1 MNFVK
6 KIFKLMLLSV
16 LILITNLV
24 YFSHLFYSAEVEF
37 RPSYTEND
45 HGKIP
50 KETLINDKQPNVKN
64 YAGYKDGTI
73 DATDGYI
80 QYGNN
85 PDRPD
90 YEVQKLAKEVSPGL
104 FDITLK
110 VKGQTREKVKPIDIV
125 LVVDMS
131 GSMNTDNKAGQIREG
146 IKKFLS
152 TIVENNLGDHVNV
165 GLVGFSD
172 PGNTTNVPIKSVT
185 DNQNI
190 INDTLS
196 QKFYGHTFIQDGL
209 RRGVAMLEANKN
221 SEHQKLMIVLTDGLP
236 THSYHVKEAVLDEEN
251 IPVFSGNYLNNGE
264 GMAEYKPMKLIYA
277 SAIDYNLIDFSN
289 KIDTPYFLERRGFAK
304 FEDINDYNRLTPF
317 DLTDS
322 QGNYYYLAGQEKVNN
337 TWVATLGEARHIQ
350 SKGITVKALGIDV
363 RQSGKV
369 FINQET
375 YGGNHARLQRLTSK
389 NGHGEFEYR
398 ATPKPK
404 IEEIPWSDGSS
415 ELEQAEKIKLQ
426 FTDSI
431 SDYLLEQTEDVLTRF
446 NTVVGGTITDPLGEQ
461 YRYDE
466 SSPPKVTGINIADSQ
481 LPVATKTNN
490 QVTVHQMNLGKDQE
504 VSVTYR
510 VRLKTETSQPD
521 YWYPMNGKTTFSPTK
536 DAAEQPVEFGVP
548 SGKLSKEQ
556 FVTLKITK
564 KWNEFNQFAKRPK
577 HIELTIGRNNSQ
589 LGQTEL
595 TGKPED
601 DTWEQNIE
609 FVTTSDGKK
618 NYFPKFD
625 NQGQKLAYQVLKEA
639 PVDGYEKGSITNHQ
653 DNSFTITN
661 RQIYKPLHLTIN
673 KVASYDTTK
682 QLSGAEFEVSGGDLT
697 KVVKLQ
703 EIDSQYTNT
712 ELQLSKNQTYVLKE
726 IKAPDNYKKSGP
738 WDISVDSTGTI
749 TIKDP
754 SDQQLVSQVNQQTV
768 TVTIPNDYALDTHL
782 VVKKF
787 QQGAPVLT
795 RPKGFEFHVRRYQ
808 DKWQTEDTQFQSQKV
823 LGNEDTIT
831 NDFAKVMLVPGYYD
845 VQETKA
851 SLGYH
856 LDSTPIRFQVTE
868 DGRFLTENGQDI
880 SMTKRPTED
889 GFYRLEKVPT
899 RLLLAKYNAV
909 LPTNLTLFKQDART
923 GKPIKGVTFSLGQK
937 LNGSNVEPKATGTTN
952 DLGQIVFDTS
962 SYPLQANTTYY
973 MKEITTPDEYRQLP
987 GYFRLIIKNKINSD
1001 KSVDVDTLETVVTY
1015 VSPNGDETT
1024 YNFEMLPGDMINQ
1037 TAITITNDEKGV
1049 LPMTG
1054 GNSFGLLI
1062 GGGSFLLISVGGYLL
1077 YVYRREWQVNG

>member
-1 MNFVK
+1 
-6 KIFKLMLLSV
+6 MLLSV
-16 LILITNLV
+16 LILITSLA
-24 YFSHLFYSAEVEF
+24 YFSPLFYSAEVEF

-50 KETLINDKQPNVKN
+50 KETLINDNQPNVKN
-64 YAGYKDGTI
+64 YAGYKNGTI

-90 YEVQKLAKEVSPGL
+90 YEIQKLAKEVSPGL

-131 GSMNTDNKAGQIREG
+131 GSMETNNKAGQIRTG
-146 IKKFLS
+146 VANFLDA
-152 TIVENNLGDHVNV
+152 IVNSGLGDYVNI

-172 PGNTTNVPIKSVT
+172 PNNRTTIPIRSVKN
-185 DNQNI
+185 NQAH
-190 INDTLS
+190 INDSLAPV
-196 QKFYGHTFIQDGL
+196 FYGNTFIQDGL
-209 RRGVAMLEANKN
+209 RRGAEMLESDMNKN
-221 SEHQKLMIVLTDGLP
+221 HQKMMILLTDGLP
-236 THSYHVKEAVLDEEN
+236 THSYHVEEAVLDEEN
-251 IPVFSGNYLNNGE
+251 IPVFSGNYLNDGE
-264 GMAEYKPMKLIYA
+264 GMAEYKPMQLIYA
-277 SAIDYNLIDFSN
+277 SAINYNLIDVSTR
-289 KIDTPYFLERRGFAK
+289 IDTPYFLEKRGFASL
-304 FEDINDYNRLTPF
+304 EDVNYYDRLKPF
-317 DLTDS
+317 NLTDDH
-322 QGNYYYLAGQEKVNN
+322 GNYYYQANQEKVTN
-337 TWVATLGEARHIQ
+337 TWVATLGEARLIQ
-350 SKGITVKALGIDV
+350 SKGITIKALGIDV
-363 RQSGKV
+363 RQSANSKM
-369 FINQET
+369 FANQET
-375 YGGNHARLQRLTSK
+375 YGGNHARLQRLTTK
-389 NGHGEFEYR
+389 NDQGKYEYQV
-398 ATPKPK
+398 TPKPK
-404 IEEIPWSDGSS
+404 KIDDSIFSPDGSS
-415 ELEQAEKIKLQ
+415 DLEQAEKINLQ

-431 SDYLLEQTEDVLTRF
+431 SAYLLEQTEDVLTQF
-446 NTVVGGTITDPLGEQ
+446 NTVAGGTITDPLGEQ
-461 YRYDE
+461 YLYDE
-466 SSPPKVTGINIADSQ
+466 SSPPKVTGKNIADSQ
-481 LPVATKTNN
+481 LPIATKTNN
-490 QVTVHQMNLGKDQE
+490 QVTVNQMNLGKDQE

-521 YWYPMNGKTTFSPTK
+521 YWYPMNGKTTFAPTK
-536 DAAEQPVEFGVP
+536 DAVEQPVDFGVP
-548 SGKLSKEQ
+548 SGKLAKEQ

-564 KWNEFNQFAKRPK
+564 KWDEFNQFAKRPK
-577 HIELTIGRNNSQ
+577 HIELTIGRNNSK

-625 NQGQKLAYQVLKEA
+625 NQGQKLAYQVLKET
-639 PVDGYEKGSITNHQ
+639 PVDGYEEGSITNHQ

-682 QLSGAEFEVSGGDLT
+682 QLNGAEFEVSGGDLT

-703 EIDSQYTNT
+703 EIDGQYTNT

-749 TIKDP
+749 TIKDQ
-754 SDQQLVSQVNQQTV
+754 SGQQLASQINQQTV

-787 QQGAPVLT
+787 QHGAPVLT

-808 DKWQTEDTQFQSQKV
+808 DKWQTEDTQFQLQKV

-868 DGRFLTENGQDI
+868 DGRFLTENSQDI
-880 SMTKRPTED
+880 TTTKRPTED

-899 RLLLAKYNAV
+899 RLLLAKYNDV

-923 GKPIKGVTFSLGQK
+923 KKPIKGVTFSLGQK

-962 SYPLQANTTYY
+962 SYSLQANTTYY
-973 MKEITTPDEYRQLP
+973 LKEITTPDEYRQLP

-1024 YNFEMLPGDMINQ
+1024 YNFEMVPGESINQ